1 MGTESAEK
9 VTLDP
14 PSARF
19 TGIRLVSLLTLSS
32 RLLGLIRDMLMASR
46 FGNGPIL
53 DAFTVAFRIPNL
65 ARRLFGE
72 GALST
77 SFLPALVGELER
89 EGQAAAWRLATAV
102 FYCLALAL
110 GLVVL
115 LGETL
120 LAAAW
125 FVLPPEHPARLLIG
139 LTSVMFPYLLL
150 ICLAAQA
157 GTVFHA
163 LGRFGWPAF
172 SPVVLNI
179 LWIGILLAMKNSD
192 WAWSRQIYAVCWTV
206 LIAGI
211 VQLLAPLVLL
221 GAGGVRFQTDWKAD
235 REKVRRIALTMLP
248 IVVGMSVT
256 QLNTLIDSLIAWGL
270 SADDSATGESWFSL
284 EAGTASALYLG
295 QRLYQFPIGV
305 FGVALGTVLFPLFS
319 RHVEQNRKDLLQT
332 DYLSGMKMVLAIGL
346 PAGVGLMLISEPLA
360 RVLFQRGAFDEF
372 DTRQTARM
380 IVAYGLGVWA
390 FCSLLIVNRA
400 YYALRDHQ
408 TPLKLGLI
416 AMGVNLVL
424 NFCLIGPLEGAGLA
438 VATSI
443 ASMVQVLAS
452 VALMKRHLPELRHSQ
467 LRTTLVKSLGATTL
481 MSAGCWLGLRLSAD
495 VLSPQGS
502 LAVGIGLAVASY
514 LIGCLILRLKEPFAL
529 LRGKL
534 S

>member
-1 MGTESAEK
+1 MGTESADNA
-9 VTLDP
+9 TLDP
-14 PSARF
+14 QPSRF
-19 TGIRLVSLLTLSS
+19 SGIRLVSLLTLSS
-32 RLLGLIRDMLMASR
+32 RVLGLLRDMLMASR

-77 SFLPALVGELER
+77 SFLPALVSELER
-89 EGQAAAWRLATAV
+89 EGRAAAWRLATAV

-115 LGETL
+115 AGELTL
-120 LAAAW
+120 YSGWLI
-125 FVLPPEHPARLLIG
+125 LSPDHPARLLIG

-163 LGRFGWPAF
+163 LGKFGWPAF
-172 SPVVLNI
+172 SPIVLNI
-179 LWIGILLAMKNSD
+179 LWIGILLAMRNSD
-192 WAWSRQIYAVCWTV
+192 WTLSRQIYAVCWTV
-206 LIAGI
+206 LLAGV
-211 VQLLAPLVLL
+211 VQLIAPLLLL
-221 GAGGVRFQTDWKAD
+221 GLGGVRFQTDWKAD
-235 REKVRRIALTMLP
+235 REKVRTIAWTMFP
-248 IVVGMSVT
+248 IVIGMSVT

-270 SADDSATGESWFSL
+270 SVDAAANTDRWFALES
-284 EAGTASALYLG
+284 GTASALYLG

-319 RHVEQNRKDLLQT
+319 RHVEQNRKDLLEA
-332 DYLSGMKMVLAIGL
+332 DYLSGMRVVLAIGL

-360 RVLFQRGAFDEF
+360 TVLFQRGEFDEF

-380 IVAYGLGVWA
+380 IVSYGLGVWA

-408 TPLKLGLI
+408 TPLRMGLM

-424 NFCLIGPLEGAGLA
+424 NFCLIGPLGGAGLA

-452 VALMKRHLPELRHSQ
+452 IARMRRHLPGLRHSQ
-467 LRTTLVKSLGATTL
+467 LSLTLIKSIGATGL
-481 MSAGCWLGLRLSAD
+481 MSAGCWQGLRLSAG
-495 VLSPQGS
+495 VLSPSGS
-502 LAVGIGLAVASY
+502 LTVGIGLAVLSY
-514 LIGCLILRLKEPFAL
+514 LAGCAVLRLNEPFAL